1 MEAMNDSYLIGLD
14 AGTTSIKGL
23 LISVDGTHETVA
35 QKEYSLE
42 YIEGEIVELNPEIY
56 WETTLFII
64 NQLLTRSGVSPEKI
78 RAVSFASQGET
89 LIAVDKNGK
98 PLMNAIVWL
107 DNRSIEEAKTIEQT
121 FTRQTLLEK
130 TGQPEIL
137 PIWPAT
143 KILWLKN
150 RESDIFNKVGKFLL
164 VEDYLIYKL
173 TGKYYSEETLAS
185 STLYFDIRKKKWW
198 YEMLDFL
205 NISPQLLPNVLPSG
219 TATGKI
225 STEAV
230 AATGLCADT
239 IIVTGAYD
247 HVAGAIGSGNI
258 REGIISETTG
268 ASMAMVVTTDDP
280 VLNLTLNLPCQCH
293 AVPGKYFLLPYGQ
306 TAGMVLKW
314 FRDEFFVQEK
324 ENALRENKNPY
335 DLMTALAEKVP
346 AGSEGL
352 TMLPHLMGAGSPEF
366 DVHVKGVFAGIT
378 PQMGK
383 GHFIRAIME
392 SVACMIKKNL
402 DSLQNHGIAVT
413 EIRALGGGA
422 ESDLW
427 NQIKADMTGIPF
439 VTLQSHETACLGA
452 AILAGIGCGLF
463 HDFQDGE
470 KMVQLKNKYMPD
482 GTHHAKYQEVYEKYI
497 KLYDH
502 LKDYW

>member
-1 MEAMNDSYLIGLD
+1 MNNSYLIGLD

-23 LISVDGTHETVA
+23 LIRTDGIPETVV
-35 QKEYSLE
+35 QKEYSLKYRE
-42 YIEGEIVELNPEIY
+42 REIVELNPEIY
-56 WETTLFII
+56 WKTTLFII
-64 NQLLTRSGVSPEKI
+64 NKLLTQSGVRPENI
-78 RAVSFASQGET
+78 RAISFASQGET
-89 LIAVDKNGK
+89 LIAVDKNGR
-98 PLMNAIVWL
+98 PLRDAIIWL
-107 DNRSIEEAKTIEQT
+107 DNRSVEEAKTIEQT
-121 FTRQTLLEK
+121 FTRQILLEK

-137 PIWPAT
+137 PLWPAT
-143 KILWLKN
+143 RILWIKN
-150 RESDIFNKVGKFLL
+150 KEPDIFKKVGKFLL

-173 TGKYYSEETLAS
+173 TGQYFSEESLVS
-185 STLYFDIRKKKWW
+185 STLYFDISKKKWW
-198 YEMLDFL
+198 DEMLDFL
-205 NISPQLLPNVLPSG
+205 NISPQLLPEVLPSG
-219 TATGKI
+219 SSTGKI
-225 STEAV
+225 STIASI
-230 AATGLCADT
+230 ATGLSPDT
-239 IIVTGAYD
+239 LIIAGSYD
-247 HVAGAIGSGNI
+247 HIAGAIGSGNI

-293 AVPGKYFLLPYGQ
+293 AVPGKYILQPYGQ

-352 TMLPHLMGAGSPEF
+352 TMLPHMMGAGSPEF
-366 DVHVKGVFAGIT
+366 DVHVKAVFAGIS

-392 SVACMIKKNL
+392 SVACMIKNNI
-402 DSLQNHGIAVT
+402 DSMKKHGIELA

-439 VTLQSHETACLGA
+439 VTLQTRETACLGA
-452 AILAGIGCGLF
+452 AILAGIGCELF
-463 HDFQDGE
+463 YDFRDGCE
-470 KMVQLKNKYMPD
+470 KLVRLNKRYLPD
-482 GTHHAKYQEVYEKYI
+482 SSNHAIYQKVFEKYI

>member
-1 MEAMNDSYLIGLD
+1 MNDSYLIGLD

-23 LISVDGTHETVA
+23 LTSVDGSSQTVV

-42 YIEGEIVELNPEIY
+42 YREGEIVELNPEIY

-64 NQLLTRSGVSPEKI
+64 NQLLKRSGVRPEKI
-78 RAVSFASQGET
+78 RAISFASQGET

-98 PLMNAIVWL
+98 PLRNAIVWL
-107 DNRSIEEAKTIEQT
+107 DNRSTEEAKVIEQS
-121 FTRQTLLEK
+121 FTRQILLEK

-137 PIWPAT
+137 PLWPAT
-143 KILWLKN
+143 RILWLKN
-150 RESDIFNKVGKFLL
+150 KEPGIFKKVGKFLL

-173 TGKYYSEETLAS
+173 TGQYYSEESLVS

-198 YEMLDFL
+198 DEMLDFL
-205 NISPQLLPNVLPSG
+205 NISPQLLPEVLSSG
-219 TATGKI
+219 SSTGKI
-225 STEAV
+225 TDEA
-230 AATGLCADT
+230 AAVTGLSPDT
-239 IIVTGAYD
+239 LVITGSYD

-314 FRDEFFVQEK
+314 FRDEFFIQEK
-324 ENALRENKNPY
+324 EATIKENRNSY

-366 DVHVKGVFAGIT
+366 DVKVKGVFAGIT

-383 GHFIRAIME
+383 GHFVRAIME
-392 SVACMIKKNL
+392 SVACMININI
-402 DSLQNHGIAVT
+402 DSLTKHGIELS
-413 EIRALGGGA
+413 EIRTLGGGA

-439 VTLQSHETACLGA
+439 ITLQSHETACLGA
-452 AILAGIGCGLF
+452 AILAGIGSGLF
-463 HDFQDGE
+463 HDFQDGCE
-470 KMVQLKNKYMPD
+470 KMVRLKKKYMPD
-482 GTHHAKYQEVYEKYI
+482 STYHAKYQEVYEKYI